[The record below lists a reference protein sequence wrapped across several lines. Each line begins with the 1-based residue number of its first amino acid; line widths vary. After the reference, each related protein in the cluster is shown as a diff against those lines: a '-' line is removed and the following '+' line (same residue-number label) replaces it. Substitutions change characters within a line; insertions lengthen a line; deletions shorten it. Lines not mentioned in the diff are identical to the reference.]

1 MKAHIHKEAESVIV
15 SFNPTESVKTALLIV
30 GKKQPKKDVEII
42 NAFQGIEAEK
52 LWKQLTTIKK
62 G

>member
-15 SFNPTESVKTALLIV
+15 SFNPTESVETALLIV

>member
-15 SFNPTESVKTALLIV
+15 SFNPTESLETALLIV
-30 GKKQPKKDVEII
+30 GKKQPKKDVEIV
-42 NAFQGIEAEK
+42 NAIQGIEAER
-52 LWKQLTTIKK
+52 LWKQLTSDKK

>member
-15 SFNPTESVKTALLIV
+15 SFNPTESLETELLVV

-42 NAFQGIEAEK
+42 NAIQGIEAER
-52 LWKQLTTIKK
+52 LWKRLTTVKK

>member
-15 SFNPTESVKTALLIV
+15 SFNPTESLETALLVV
-30 GKKQPKKDVEII
+30 GKKHPKKDVEIV
-42 NAFQGIEAEK
+42 NAIQGIEAER
-52 LWKQLTTIKK
+52 LWKQLTSDKK